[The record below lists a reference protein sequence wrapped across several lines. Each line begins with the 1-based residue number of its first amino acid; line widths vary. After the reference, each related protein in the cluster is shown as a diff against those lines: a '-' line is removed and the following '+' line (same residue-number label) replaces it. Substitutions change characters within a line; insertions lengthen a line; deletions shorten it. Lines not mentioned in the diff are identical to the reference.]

1 MAVQCSGTARPSQF
15 VAPLTYTLST
25 WAICSTPPPRPTP
38 RFTVSPVSRPSSSRK
53 GWATSVSPASA
64 PPRQANRTNISPGWN
79 RPASSRRTRPLRSS
93 ASSSREVVLL
103 ARPVAAASSVNV
115 TAPGACT
122 TSVSSRAA
130 RSTACVPPRLLT
142 TRLPV
147 DSCDSPLPSST
158 LRNSVLLCDPTIG
171 VLAGQ
176 GRIGQSK
183 CRPGVSR
190 KGQVAMFRN
199 TMPRYEILS
208 DDAVAVLDRGWR
220 RIVSEIG
227 VQFAKPEAVELFRQ
241 AGQQVDGDVVKF
253 DPEFVLEQA
262 AKAPREF
269 DVQARNPANSVHI
282 GGDDMV
288 FGAVYGSPFIRE
300 GEVRRDAT
308 LDDFHRLAML
318 AQSFPELDSAGGV
331 ICEPND
337 APLDSRHLDMV
348 YALQT
353 VTDKIYMGNV
363 VSGPNAADT
372 IAMTSILFGGRDAI
386 ERVPATI
393 SLINCN
399 SPLRW
404 DDRMLD
410 AQFEYNRAAQP
421 VVLTPFLLMG
431 AMSPV
436 TIPAALVQQLAEAL
450 SGIALAQ
457 LIRPGCPVIFG
468 SFLSNIDMQSGSPSF
483 GTPESAIGLLCTG
496 QLARHY
502 GLPFRTGG
510 GLNSSQT
517 ADEAL
522 MTLLPT
528 FLAGTN
534 FVMHAAGW
542 LEGGL
547 VSCYEKFIIDIELL
561 RELRVE
567 FTPLEITE
575 ESLAFGAHE
584 EVGHGGHFLG
594 AAHTME
600 RFRDCFQRPMLS
612 STTNF
617 ERWLKLGGKDTAARA
632 GEIWRKKLEE
642 FTPPPLDDAIRAE
655 LDDFVARR
663 RREIDD

>member
-1 MAVQCSGTARPSQF
+1 
-15 VAPLTYTLST
+15 
-25 WAICSTPPPRPTP
+25 
-38 RFTVSPVSRPSSSRK
+38 
-53 GWATSVSPASA
+53 
-64 PPRQANRTNISPGWN
+64 
-79 RPASSRRTRPLRSS
+79 
-93 ASSSREVVLL
+93 
-103 ARPVAAASSVNV
+103 
-115 TAPGACT
+115 
-122 TSVSSRAA
+122 
-130 RSTACVPPRLLT
+130 
-142 TRLPV
+142 
-147 DSCDSPLPSST
+147 
-158 LRNSVLLCDPTIG
+158 
-171 VLAGQ
+171 
-176 GRIGQSK
+176 
-183 CRPGVSR
+183 
-190 KGQVAMFRN
+190 
-199 TMPRYEILS
+199 
-208 DDAVAVLDRGWR
+208 
-220 RIVSEIG
+220 
-227 VQFAKPEAVELFRQ
+227 
-241 AGQQVDGDVVKF
+241 
-253 DPEFVLEQA
+253 
-262 AKAPREF
+262 
-269 DVQARNPANSVHI
+269 
-282 GGDDMV
+282 
-288 FGAVYGSPFIRE
+288 
-300 GEVRRDAT
+300 
-308 LDDFHRLAML
+308 
-318 AQSFPELDSAGGV
+318 V

-337 APLDSRHLDMV
+337 APLDSRHLDMI

-353 VTDKIYMGNV
+353 LTDKIYMGNV

-372 IAMTSILFGGRDAI
+372 IAMTEILFGGAGGKGRAAI

-410 AQFEYNRAAQP
+410 AQFEYCAAAQP

-468 SFLSNIDMQSGSPSF
+468 SFLFDMQSGSPSF

-496 QLARHY
+496 QLARHF

-517 ADEAL
+517 ADAQSAYEAL

-561 RELRVE
+561 RQLRVE

-575 ESLAFGAHE
+575 ASLAFGAHE

-594 AAHTME
+594 AEHTME
-600 RFRDCFQRPMLS
+600 RFRECFYRPMLS
-612 STTNF
+612 STANF

-632 GEIWRKKLEE
+632 GDIWRKKLDE
-642 FTPPPLDDAIRAE
+642 FTPPPVDDAIRAE
-655 LDDFVARR
+655 LDEYVVRR
-663 RREIDD
+663 RRELGD